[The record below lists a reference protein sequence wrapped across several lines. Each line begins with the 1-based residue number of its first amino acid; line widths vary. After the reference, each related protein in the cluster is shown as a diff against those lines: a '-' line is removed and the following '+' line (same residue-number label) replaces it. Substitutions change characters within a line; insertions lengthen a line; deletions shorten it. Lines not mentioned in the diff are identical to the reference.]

1 MNKLLCE
8 SIKYMI
14 TWPVIIK
21 YFGEDEL
28 TFIENEHDW
37 LIDPDHHFHTYTEG
51 DQIVDSNGERY
62 DLPYNNIE
70 KMVEIN
76 KTDMPITLS
85 EFEDL
90 VKNHMVSL
98 NQCCSSKIKLPSFKD
113 GMLLVEKTNE

>member
-1 MNKLLCE
+1 
-8 SIKYMI
+8 MI

-21 YFGEDEL
+21 YIGEDEL

-37 LIDPDHHFHTYTEG
+37 LIDPDLHFHPYTEG

-85 EFEDL
+85 EFEIL
-90 VKNHMVSL
+90 ALRS
-98 NQCCSSKIKLPSFKD
+98 
-113 GMLLVEKTNE
+113 